1 MEKRNMPSSLIV
13 KFSQVSQILKKR
25 IFISDH
31 EVVAIIRSNIF
42 FKKKDIFA

>member
-1 MEKRNMPSSLIV
+1 MPSSLIV
-13 KFSQVSQILKKR
+13 TFIQVSQFFFKR

-31 EVVAIIRSNIF
+31 EVVAIIRSNKF